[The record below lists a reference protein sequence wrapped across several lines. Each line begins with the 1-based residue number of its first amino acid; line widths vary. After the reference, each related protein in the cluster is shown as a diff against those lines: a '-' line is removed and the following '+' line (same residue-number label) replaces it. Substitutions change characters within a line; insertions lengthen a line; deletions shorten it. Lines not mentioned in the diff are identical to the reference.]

1 MDIDCNMFPIL
12 DDPEGAGGTN
22 KHIGTHRA
30 LMGQVIDAND
40 GCFLAEVMTM
50 FWEKILQN
58 DKSFLEDPKGLALVF
73 WCTYGKQ
80 RSTAVAAVLR
90 YCMERS
96 GWNLYGNANTFGSKP
111 EISLLSHEV
120 YEKGSCGMHKCHH
133 CDDLITGRTGCEL
146 QTAYDIW
153 CEIATKV
160 MNKRGRRHRT

>member
-40 GCFLAEVMTM
+40 GCFLAEVMTLC
-50 FWEKILQN
+50 WEKILQN

-111 EISLLSHEV
+111 EITLLSHDV
-120 YEKGSCGMHKCHH
+120 YEKFSCGRHKCHQ
-133 CDDLITGRTGCEL
+133 CDDLITCRTGCDL

-153 CEIATKV
+153 CDIATNV

>member
-40 GCFLAEVMTM
+40 GNNLREAMRM
-50 FWEKILQN
+50 FWDQILQY

-73 WCTYGKQ
+73 WCSYGKQ
-80 RSTAVAAVLR
+80 RSTAVAAVFR
-90 YCMERS
+90 YCMQRY
-96 GWNLYGNANTFGSKP
+96 GWDVFGSANTFSNSKP
-111 EISLLSHEV
+111 EITLLSWEV
-120 YEKGSCGMHKCHH
+120 YEKGSCGVCACPQ
-133 CDDLITGRTGCEL
+133 CDDLISGRTGCEL

-153 CEIATKV
+153 CDVTTIH
-160 MNKRGRRHRT
+160 KRKRRYWT